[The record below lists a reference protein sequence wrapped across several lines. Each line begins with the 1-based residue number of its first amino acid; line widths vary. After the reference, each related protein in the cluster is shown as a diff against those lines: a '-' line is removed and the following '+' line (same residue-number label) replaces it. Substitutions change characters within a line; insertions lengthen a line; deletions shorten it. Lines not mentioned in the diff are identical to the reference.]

1 LITSA
6 HQLLP
11 GFLGK
16 KKKMLLGEADLHL
29 QNEMQEILRSHN
41 YLNATADNA
50 RLTKLLHIN

>member
-1 LITSA
+1 
-6 HQLLP
+6 
-11 GFLGK
+11 
-16 KKKMLLGEADLHL
+16 MLLGEADLHL